1 MLKKLRKMLKKQEG
15 FTLVELT
22 IVVVILGILAGIG
35 VQQYGNVQERAKG
48 AAHNANLRII
58 SSAANM
64 YVMLEG
70 KAPTGIGDLI
80 ERGYLQEEP
89 VNPFGEDEE
98 SNVDW
103 VGSYGVIVSGPN
115 ENVITD
121 GTYVITVTP
130 DPYPLQGTSDPG
142 DTPGDTSGTLGIKS

>member
-35 VQQYGNVQERAKG
+35 VQQYANVQTRAKG

-70 KAPTGIGDLI
+70 SSPESIKALNEDITLL
-80 ERGYLQEEP
+80 ETKGYLQEVP
-89 VNPFGEDEE
+89 VNPFGQDE
-98 SNVDW
+98 VDGKPW
-103 VGSYGVIVSGPN
+103 VGSYELEVSEPDD
-115 ENVITD
+115 D
-121 GTYVITVTP
+121 GTYVITVKP
-130 DPYPLQGTSDPG
+130 EPYPLQGTSEPG
-142 DTPGDTSGTLGIKS
+142 ETQEENP

>member
-35 VQQYGNVQERAKG
+35 VQQYANVQERAKG

-58 SSAANM
+58 SSAVDM

-70 KAPTGIGDLI
+70 EAPTGIDDLI
-80 ERGYLQEEP
+80 EKGYLQEVP

-98 SNVDW
+98 SDVDW
-103 VGSYGVIVSGPN
+103 VGPYSVDVSGPDS
-115 ENVITD
+115 D
-121 GTYVITVTP
+121 GKYEITVEP
-130 DPYPLQGTSDPG
+130 EPYEPQGTSEPG
-142 DTPGDTSGTLGIKS
+142 EPQGGNP

>member
-15 FTLVELT
+15 FTLVELM

-35 VQQYGNVQERAKG
+35 VQQYVNVQERAKG

-70 KAPTGIGDLI
+70 KAPEDIDDLAN
-80 ERGYLQEEP
+80 EGYLQEVP
-89 VNPFGEDEE
+89 VNPFGEDEVE
-98 SNVDW
+98 GKPW
-103 VGSYGVIVSGPN
+103 VGSYELEVSEPDDDG
-115 ENVITD
+115 TD
-121 GTYVITVTP
+121 GTYVITVKP
-130 DPYPLQGTSDPG
+130 KPYPLQGTSEQG
-142 DTPGDTSGTLGIKS
+142 ETQG

>member
-15 FTLVELT
+15 FTLVELM

-35 VQQYGNVQERAKG
+35 VQQYVNVQERAKG

-70 KAPTGIGDLI
+70 KAPNGINDLI
-80 ERGYLQEEP
+80 NGGYLQEVP
-89 VNPFGEDEE
+89 VNPFGEDG
-98 SNVDW
+98 DDAW
-103 VGSYGVIVSGPN
+103 VGAYGVTVSGPN
-115 ENVITD
+115 EN
-121 GTYVITVTP
+121 GTYVITVEP
-130 DPYPLQGTSDPG
+130 EPYDPQGTSD
-142 DTPGDTSGTLGIKS
+142 

>member
-15 FTLVELT
+15 FTLVELM

-35 VQQYGNVQERAKG
+35 VQQYVNVQERAKG

-70 KAPTGIGDLI
+70 SSPESITALNEDITLLETK
-80 ERGYLQEEP
+80 GYLQEVP
-89 VNPFGEDEE
+89 VNPFGEDEVE
-98 SNVDW
+98 GKPW
-103 VGSYGVIVSGPN
+103 VGAYELEVSEPDD
-115 ENVITD
+115 D
-121 GTYVITVTP
+121 GKYKITVKP
-130 DPYPLQGTSDPG
+130 KPYDPQGTSD
-142 DTPGDTSGTLGIKS
+142 SGGTED

>member
-15 FTLVELT
+15 FTLVELM

-35 VQQYGNVQERAKG
+35 VQQYANVQTRAKG

-70 KAPTGIGDLI
+70 SVPGSI
-80 ERGYLQEEP
+80 EALNDNIRVLETKGYLQEVP
-89 VNPFGEDEE
+89 VNPFGEDEVE
-98 SNVDW
+98 GKPW
-103 VGSYGVIVSGPN
+103 VGSYELDVSEPDD
-115 ENVITD
+115 D
-121 GTYVITVTP
+121 GTYVITVKP
-130 DPYPLQGTSDPG
+130 EPYPLQGTSEQGETQEENP
-142 DTPGDTSGTLGIKS
+142 

>member
-35 VQQYGNVQERAKG
+35 VQQYVNVQTRAKG

-70 KAPTGIGDLI
+70 KAPEDIDDLAN
-80 ERGYLQEEP
+80 EGYLQEVP
-89 VNPFGEDEE
+89 VNPFGEDED

-103 VGSYGVIVSGPN
+103 VGPYTVDVSGPDS
-115 ENVITD
+115 D
-121 GTYVITVTP
+121 GKYVITVTP
-130 DPYPLQGTSDPG
+130 DPYPLQETSD
-142 DTPGDTSGTLGIKS
+142 

>member
-35 VQQYGNVQERAKG
+35 VQQYVNVQTRAKG

-70 KAPTGIGDLI
+70 SAPGSIADLANK
-80 ERGYLQEEP
+80 GYLQEVP
-89 VNPFGEDEE
+89 VNPFGEDED

-103 VGSYGVIVSGPN
+103 VGPYRVDVTGPDS
-115 ENVITD
+115 D
-121 GTYVITVTP
+121 GKYVITVTP
-130 DPYPLQGTSDPG
+130 KPYPLQGTSEQG
-142 DTPGDTSGTLGIKS
+142 ETQE

>member
-35 VQQYGNVQERAKG
+35 VQQYANVQTRAKG

-70 KAPTGIGDLI
+70 SAPGSIKDL
-80 ERGYLQEEP
+80 EDKGYLQEVP
-89 VNPFGEDEE
+89 VNPFGEDEDKDNN
-98 SNVDW
+98 SPDW
-103 VGSYGVIVSGPN
+103 VGSYGVTVSGPN
-115 ENVITD
+115 EN

-130 DPYPLQGTSDPG
+130 DPYPLQGTSEPG
-142 DTPGDTSGTLGIKS
+142 EPQGGNP

>member
-35 VQQYGNVQERAKG
+35 VQQYVNVQTRAKG

-64 YVMLEG
+64 YMMVEG
-70 KAPTGIGDLI
+70 KAPTGINDLI
-80 ERGYLQEEP
+80 EKGYLQEVP
-89 VNPFGEDEE
+89 VNPFGVDKDEDSPEY
-98 SNVDW
+98 
-103 VGSYGVIVSGPN
+103 VGPYGVSVAAKDN
-115 ENVITD
+115 

-130 DPYPLQGTSDPG
+130 DPYPLQGTSEPG
-142 DTPGDTSGTLGIKS
+142 EPQGGNP

>member
-15 FTLVELT
+15 FTLVELM

-35 VQQYGNVQERAKG
+35 VQQYANVQTRAKG

-70 KAPTGIGDLI
+70 EAPEGINDLQAK
-80 ERGYLQEEP
+80 GYLQEVP
-89 VNPFGEDEE
+89 VNPFGEDEDIVE
-98 SNVDW
+98 GSPPSPW
-103 VGSYGVIVSGPN
+103 VGSYGVTVSGPDS
-115 ENVITD
+115 D
-121 GTYVITVTP
+121 GKYEITVEP
-130 DPYPLQGTSDPG
+130 APYDPQGTSD
-142 DTPGDTSGTLGIKS
+142 

>member
-35 VQQYGNVQERAKG
+35 VQQYVNVQERAKG

-70 KAPTGIGDLI
+70 KAPNGINDLI
-80 ERGYLQEEP
+80 NGGYLQEVP
-89 VNPFGEDEE
+89 VNPFGEDED

-103 VGSYGVIVSGPN
+103 VGPYRVDVTGPDS
-115 ENVITD
+115 D
-121 GTYVITVTP
+121 GKYVITVTP
-130 DPYPLQGTSDPG
+130 KPYPLQGTQDSG
-142 DTPGDTSGTLGIKS
+142 GTPEVES

>member
-15 FTLVELT
+15 FTLVELM

-35 VQQYGNVQERAKG
+35 VQQYVNVQTRAKG

-70 KAPTGIGDLI
+70 KAPEDIDDLAN
-80 ERGYLQEEP
+80 EGYLQEVP
-89 VNPFGEDEE
+89 VNPFGEDGTSEWGGRY
-98 SNVDW
+98 SVQ
-103 VGSYGVIVSGPN
+103 VSGPDK
-115 ENVITD
+115 E
-121 GTYVITVTP
+121 GKYEITVEP
-130 DPYPLQGTSDPG
+130 GPYRPQGTSDQG
-142 DTPGDTSGTLGIKS
+142 DTGNEP

>member
-35 VQQYGNVQERAKG
+35 VQQYVNVQTRAKG

-70 KAPTGIGDLI
+70 KAPEDIDDLAN
-80 ERGYLQEEP
+80 EGYLQEVP
-89 VNPFGEDEE
+89 VNPFGEDGT
-98 SNVDW
+98 DPW
-103 VGSYGVIVSGPN
+103 VGSYELEVSEPDD
-115 ENVITD
+115 D
-121 GTYVITVTP
+121 GTYVITVKP
-130 DPYPLQGTSDPG
+130 EPYPLQGTSEPG
-142 DTPGDTSGTLGIKS
+142 EPQEQNP

>member
-35 VQQYGNVQERAKG
+35 VQQYVNVQTRAKG

-70 KAPTGIGDLI
+70 KAPEDIDDLAN
-80 ERGYLQEEP
+80 EGYLQEVP
-89 VNPFGEDEE
+89 VNPFGEDED

-103 VGSYGVIVSGPN
+103 VGPYTVDVSGPDS
-115 ENVITD
+115 D
-121 GTYVITVTP
+121 GKYVITVTP
-130 DPYPLQGTSDPG
+130 KPYPLQGTQDSG
-142 DTPGDTSGTLGIKS
+142 GTPEVES

>member
-15 FTLVELT
+15 FTLVELM

-35 VQQYGNVQERAKG
+35 VQQYVNVQERAKG

-70 KAPTGIGDLI
+70 KAPEDIDDLK
-80 ERGYLQEEP
+80 EMGYLQEVP
-89 VNPFGEDEE
+89 VNPFGEDEVE
-98 SNVDW
+98 GKPW
-103 VGSYGVIVSGPN
+103 VGAYELEVSEPDD
-115 ENVITD
+115 D
-121 GTYVITVTP
+121 GKYKITVKP
-130 DPYPLQGTSDPG
+130 KPYDPQGTSD
-142 DTPGDTSGTLGIKS
+142 SGGTED

>member
-15 FTLVELT
+15 FTLVELM

-35 VQQYGNVQERAKG
+35 VQQYVNVQTRAKG

-70 KAPTGIGDLI
+70 SAPGSIKDL
-80 ERGYLQEEP
+80 EDKGYLQEVP
-89 VNPFGEDEE
+89 VNPFGEDEVE
-98 SNVDW
+98 GKPW
-103 VGSYGVIVSGPN
+103 VGSYELDVSEPDD
-115 ENVITD
+115 D
-121 GTYVITVTP
+121 GTYVITVKP
-130 DPYPLQGTSDPG
+130 EPYPLQGTSEPG
-142 DTPGDTSGTLGIKS
+142 EPQEQNP

>member
-15 FTLVELT
+15 FTLVELM

-35 VQQYGNVQERAKG
+35 VQQYANVQTRAKG

-70 KAPTGIGDLI
+70 EAPKDIDDLKAK
-80 ERGYLQEEP
+80 GYLQEVP
-89 VNPFGEDEE
+89 DNPFGEDED
-98 SNVDW
+98 SNDDPW

-115 ENVITD
+115 EN

-130 DPYPLQGTSDPG
+130 DPYPLQGTSEQG
-142 DTPGDTSGTLGIKS
+142 ETQE

>member
-15 FTLVELT
+15 FTLVELM

-35 VQQYGNVQERAKG
+35 VQQYVNVQTRAKG

-70 KAPTGIGDLI
+70 EAPTDIDDLQ
-80 ERGYLQEEP
+80 EKGYLQEVP
-89 VNPFGEDEE
+89 DNPFGEEE
-98 SNVDW
+98 DSDDPL
-103 VGSYGVIVSGPN
+103 VGPYRVNVSGPDS
-115 ENVITD
+115 D
-121 GTYVITVTP
+121 GKYEITVEP
-130 DPYPLQGTSDPG
+130 EPYRPQET
-142 DTPGDTSGTLGIKS
+142 

>member
-15 FTLVELT
+15 FTLVELM

-35 VQQYGNVQERAKG
+35 VQQYVNVQERAKG

-70 KAPTGIGDLI
+70 KAPGSIQELEDK
-80 ERGYLQEEP
+80 GYLQEVP
-89 VNPFGEDEE
+89 DNPFGEDGGGA
-98 SNVDW
+98 W
-103 VGSYGVIVSGPN
+103 VGAYGVTVSEPGD
-115 ENVITD
+115 D

-130 DPYPLQGTSDPG
+130 DPYPL
-142 DTPGDTSGTLGIKS
+142 

>member
-35 VQQYGNVQERAKG
+35 VQQYVNVQTRAKG

-70 KAPTGIGDLI
+70 SAPGSIKDL
-80 ERGYLQEEP
+80 EDKGYLQEVP
-89 VNPFGEDEE
+89 VNPFGEDE
-98 SNVDW
+98 VAGKPW
-103 VGSYGVIVSGPN
+103 VGAYELKVSEPGD
-115 ENVITD
+115 D
-121 GTYVITVTP
+121 GTYVITVKP
-130 DPYPLQGTSDPG
+130 DPYPLQGTSEQG
-142 DTPGDTSGTLGIKS
+142 ETQE

>member
-15 FTLVELT
+15 FTLVELM

-35 VQQYGNVQERAKG
+35 VQQYANVQTRAKG

-70 KAPTGIGDLI
+70 SAPGSVAELADK
-80 ERGYLQEEP
+80 GYLQEVP
-89 VNPFGEDEE
+89 VNPFGQDK
-98 SNVDW
+98 VDGKPW
-103 VGSYGVIVSGPN
+103 VGSYGLEVSEPDDG
-115 ENVITD
+115 

-130 DPYPLQGTSDPG
+130 DPYPLQGTSEQGGNEGGGED
-142 DTPGDTSGTLGIKS
+142 

>member
-35 VQQYGNVQERAKG
+35 VQQYVNVQTRAKG

-70 KAPTGIGDLI
+70 SAPGSIKDL
-80 ERGYLQEEP
+80 EDKGYLQEVP
-89 VNPFGEDEE
+89 VNPFGEEE
-98 SNVDW
+98 DSEDPW
-103 VGSYGVIVSGPN
+103 VGRYSVEVD
-115 ENVITD
+115 ELADD
-121 GTYVITVTP
+121 GKYKITVKP
-130 DPYPLQGTSDPG
+130 EPYPLQGTSEPG
-142 DTPGDTSGTLGIKS
+142 EPQEQNP

>member
-15 FTLVELT
+15 FTLVELM

-35 VQQYGNVQERAKG
+35 VQQYANVQTRAKG

-70 KAPTGIGDLI
+70 SVPGSIEALNANIGVLKTK
-80 ERGYLQEEP
+80 GYLQEVP
-89 VNPFGEDEE
+89 VNPFGQDKVEGKP
-98 SNVDW
+98 W
-103 VGSYGVIVSGPN
+103 VGSYGLEVSDPDD
-115 ENVITD
+115 D
-121 GTYVITVTP
+121 GTYVITVKP
-130 DPYPLQGTSDPG
+130 DPYPLQGTSEQG
-142 DTPGDTSGTLGIKS
+142 ETQG

>member
-15 FTLVELT
+15 FTLVELM

-35 VQQYGNVQERAKG
+35 VQQYVNVQERAKG

-70 KAPTGIGDLI
+70 SSPGSIEALNNDIGVL
-80 ERGYLQEEP
+80 ETRGYLQEVP
-89 VNPFGEDEE
+89 VNPFGKDTGE
-98 SNVDW
+98 
-103 VGSYGVIVSGPN
+103 GSSKYAGPYDVTVEAKDN
-115 ENVITD
+115 

-130 DPYPLQGTSDPG
+130 DPYPLQGTSEQGGNEGGGGGED
-142 DTPGDTSGTLGIKS
+142 

>member
-35 VQQYGNVQERAKG
+35 VQQYVNVQTRAKG

-70 KAPTGIGDLI
+70 SVPGSIADL
-80 ERGYLQEEP
+80 EEEGYLQEVP
-89 VNPFGEDEE
+89 VNPFGQDK
-98 SNVDW
+98 VDGKPW
-103 VGSYGVIVSGPN
+103 VGSYGLEVSEPDDG
-115 ENVITD
+115 

-130 DPYPLQGTSDPG
+130 DPYPLQGTSEQGGNEGGGGED
-142 DTPGDTSGTLGIKS
+142 